1 MKKIKLLT
9 VLTTLVVLSK
19 ACISI
24 DFNDGV
30 FPDNETEVF
39 EMGTFTDVDLGSAFD
54 VVIIPSTE
62 YKVTATGSVDNLN
75 DLNVRVV
82 NNTLKVSYFKRNIF
96 RPINRNKMELLIEVP
111 YLKEADISG
120 AATVQI
126 EDFEY
131 FSNLEL
137 DVSGASKVTLDVPV
151 GDFSGEISGASTVS
165 LRRDIPELEADLSG
179 ASKLNAFEANSENV
193 YLELSGASKANV
205 SVAEYLKVDASG
217 ASTVNY
223 KGLPRID
230 QDLSGASKVNKN

>member
-9 VLTTLVVLSK
+9 VLTTLVVFSK
-19 ACISI
+19 ACVSI

-30 FPDNETEVF
+30 SPDNETEIF
-39 EMGTFTDVDLGSAFD
+39 EMETFTDVDLGSAFD

-62 YKVTATGSVDNLN
+62 HKVTATGSSTNLN

-82 NNTLKVSYFKRNIF
+82 NNTLKVSYYNRNIF
-96 RPINRNKMELLIEVP
+96 RPISRNKMELLIEMP
-111 YLKEADISG
+111 ELREADVSG
-120 AATVQI
+120 AATVFI

-131 FSNLEL
+131 FTALEL
-137 DVSGASKVTLDVPV
+137 DVKGASKVTLDVEV
-151 GDFSGEISGASTVS
+151 GELDADISGASTLTLKSDVPV
-165 LRRDIPELEADLSG
+165 LKVDLSG
-179 ASKLNAFEANSENV
+179 ASKLNAFDADSEEV

-230 QDLSGASKVNKN
+230 QELSGASKVNKD